1 MKTSKLEKSSKV
13 SDYEMV
19 LGLEVHVELG
29 TKSKIFCGCAT
40 AIGAPPNT
48 QCCPVCMGLPGSLP
62 VLNEKVV
69 AFAARAGLALHAKIT
84 PLGRQDRKNYFYP
97 DLPKA
102 YQVSQSELPIALG
115 GHMMIEGGKKIGITR
130 LHIEEDAGKLIHEGD
145 EGTCIDYNRC
155 GVPLIEIVSEPDFR
169 SADEVKSYLQKL
181 RATLM
186 FIEVSEC
193 KMNEGAFRCDVN
205 LSVRKK
211 GETKLGTRT
220 EMKNLNSFAFIVKAI
235 AHEFDRQVAVIESGE
250 AIVQETR
257 RWDASKGMSFAM
269 RSKEDAHDYRY
280 FPDPDLMPIA
290 ISATWSDALKKALP
304 LLPDDYI
311 QKFIQKY
318 GIKPALAEQLV
329 TSKSIAMYY
338 EACAQL
344 TTAYESLAGI
354 MVTEVIRLMGS
365 EETLLI
371 ATEDLSDLVDLIDG
385 GKINLSIAKRV
396 LNEMWDTGKKAL
408 TIIENEDLWPVV
420 DLDVLTE
427 IGESILKKMPQIKAD
442 YLNGKHQALGAF
454 MGQMMRATGGK
465 ADPVLSEKVF
475 LVVIT
480 DKDH

>member
-1 MKTSKLEKSSKV
+1 MKTNKPEKHSKSLE
-13 SDYEMV
+13 YEMV

-29 TKSKIFCGCAT
+29 TKSKIFCGCST
-40 AIGAPPNT
+40 EIGAPPNT

-69 AFAARAGLALHAKIT
+69 EYATRAGLALNAKIT

-102 YQVSQSELPIALG
+102 YQVSQSELPIAFD

-145 EGTCIDYNRC
+145 EGTRIDYNRC

-186 FIEVSEC
+186 FIGVSEC

-211 GETKLGTRT
+211 GDTHLGTRT

-235 AHEFDRQVAVIESGE
+235 AHEFSRQVTVLERGE
-250 AIVQETR
+250 TVVQETR
-257 RWDASKGMSFAM
+257 RWDAAKGMSFAM
-269 RSKEDAHDYRY
+269 RTKEDAHDYRY

-290 ISATWSDALKKALP
+290 IDAHWIQEMKKNQP
-304 LLPDDYI
+304 LLPDDYVA
-311 QKFIQKY
+311 KFIQKY
-318 GIKPALAEQLV
+318 GIKPTLAEQLV
-329 TSKSIAMYY
+329 TVKSIAIFY
-338 EACAQL
+338 EQCAQL
-344 TTAYESLAGI
+344 TTAYELLASI
-354 MVTEVIRLMGS
+354 
-365 EETLLI
+365 I
-371 ATEDLSDLVDLIDG
+371 ATEVMRLMDTEDAILVAASELCALVELIDG
-385 GKINLSIAKRV
+385 GKINQSIAKRV
-396 LNEMWDTGKKAL
+396 LNDMWGTGEKAL
-408 TIIENEDLWPVV
+408 DIIIRGDLWPVV
-420 DLDVLTE
+420 DLE
-427 IGESILKKMPQIKAD
+427 ILSSLGEEIIKKMPQIKRD

-454 MGQMMRATGGK
+454 IGQMMKVTGGK
-465 ADPVLSEKVF
+465 ADPVLTEKVF
-475 LVVIT
+475 IDCVIG
-480 DKDH
+480 KSH

>member
-257 RWDASKGMSFAM
+257 R
-269 RSKEDAHDYRY
+269 
-280 FPDPDLMPIA
+280 
-290 ISATWSDALKKALP
+290 
-304 LLPDDYI
+304 
-311 QKFIQKY
+311 
-318 GIKPALAEQLV
+318 
-329 TSKSIAMYY
+329 
-338 EACAQL
+338 
-344 TTAYESLAGI
+344 
-354 MVTEVIRLMGS
+354 
-365 EETLLI
+365 
-371 ATEDLSDLVDLIDG
+371 
-385 GKINLSIAKRV
+385 
-396 LNEMWDTGKKAL
+396 
-408 TIIENEDLWPVV
+408 
-420 DLDVLTE
+420 
-427 IGESILKKMPQIKAD
+427 
-442 YLNGKHQALGAF
+442 
-454 MGQMMRATGGK
+454 
-465 ADPVLSEKVF
+465 
-475 LVVIT
+475 
-480 DKDH
+480 